1 MLYHLQKFIMK
12 KIIVFLTL
20 AVCVTTISCTDKKQ
34 ETKKEVIVVP
44 SKPTVKVTSDKPTSI
59 SVDNNGVR
67 VETKKLNVS
76 VKQ

>member
-1 MLYHLQKFIMK
+1 MK
-12 KIIVFLTL
+12 KIIIFLTV

-44 SKPTVKVTSDKPTSI
+44 AKPTVKVNTDKPTSI
-59 SVDNNGVR
+59 SVDNKGVQ

-76 VKQ
+76 VKK